1 MTRKQSRLRAKQKF
15 AEDEPHAAQLLD
27 QLTSYIHGMSPSD
40 CKETPHPGL
49 ISETVSDYI
58 RRNQSSFGTIFRTVP
73 TVEDLVP
80 GVDNKDPQRD
90 IFIPEPIPLHAA
102 STPATEV
109 VDVPGKGKG
118 IVALRDLEEGDLLFS
133 EKPVVVVDRN
143 LQLSVP
149 EMVSYLDRQ
158 VSSLSEEDSKAFNQL
173 AIAPPAKSEAT
184 SYGIAMTNGISI
196 ETGPSEGGVF
206 LLASRLNHS
215 CRPSVAWR
223 WDSKEEK
230 LRVQLVRSVKKGEE
244 LTVSYTPAMEQS
256 GPRRATLQRRYGF
269 DCDCEVCSSPAE
281 LAASDYRRQLLA
293 DITNGLNNGPSPD
306 HIPSLLHIVCLDG
319 LKLFEEEGL
328 HFVRDSLDLAYA
340 AFMVS
345 VIFGYRKIAEIWID
359 RLLKLEK
366 RAVGVWSPRFKF
378 FTILKKDVT
387 CHSHWNTIEK
397 MNSARGLR

>member
-1 MTRKQSRLRAKQKF
+1 
-15 AEDEPHAAQLLD
+15 
-27 QLTSYIHGMSPSD
+27 
-40 CKETPHPGL
+40 L
-49 ISETVSDYI
+49 ISETVFDYI
-58 RRNQSSFGTIFRTVP
+58 RQNQSSFGTIFRTVP
-73 TVEDLVP
+73 PVEDLVP

-90 IFIPEPIPLHAA
+90 IFIPEPVRESNANFNPLSLESVVTSPVLETALHTT
-102 STPATEV
+102 STPAIEV
-109 VDVPGKGKG
+109 VDVAGKGKG

-196 ETGPSEGGVF
+196 ETGSSEGGVF

-230 LRVQLVRSVKKGEE
+230 LRVQLVRSVTTGEE

-269 DCDCEVCSSPAE
+269 DCYCEVCSSPAE
-281 LAASDYRRQLLA
+281 LAASDYRRQLA

-319 LKLFEEEGL
+319 LRLYEEEGL
-328 HFVRDSLDLAYA
+328 HFVGDSLDLAYA